1 MVSEPEGIWI
11 VEIVPTRYCV
21 LVLICWKE
29 EKSSLE
35 SPLSHS
41 FVASS
46 TSLPDDV

>member
-11 VEIVPTRYCV
+11 VGIVPTRYCV
-21 LVLICWKE
+21 LIWKE